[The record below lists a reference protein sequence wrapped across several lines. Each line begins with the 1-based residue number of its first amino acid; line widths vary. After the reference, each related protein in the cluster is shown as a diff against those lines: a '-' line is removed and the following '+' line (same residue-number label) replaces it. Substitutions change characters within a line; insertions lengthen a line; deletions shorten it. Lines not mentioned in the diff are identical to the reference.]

1 MNRLI
6 KPLLVIA
13 CAAIAVM
20 WVYAFGFSSKDSINK
35 IGDSAWQD
43 AAEKFCAQGEFER
56 LKLADL
62 RLVKESGS
70 GALAERATLV
80 DKATKTLEL
89 ALDQIE
95 KLPIADE
102 KGKAIIPLWIADYRT
117 YIEDRRDYADIL
129 RSGKNVPFSET
140 QIEGLPLS
148 EKISTFAA
156 DNYMSSCKAPVDLS
170 V

>member
-6 KPLLVIA
+6 RPFLVLV

-35 IGDSAWQD
+35 INDTAWQES
-43 AAEKFCAQGEFER
+43 AEKFCVQGKFER
-56 LKLADL
+56 MKLADL
-62 RLVKESGS
+62 RLVKESGER
-70 GALAERATLV
+70 ALAERATIV
-80 DKATKTLEL
+80 DKATLTLEL
-89 ALDQIE
+89 ALNEIE
-95 KLPIADE
+95 QLPIADE

-129 RSGKNVPFSET
+129 RSGRNIPFAET

-156 DNYMSSCKAPVDLS
+156 DNYISSCKAPVDLS

>member
-1 MNRLI
+1 MNRI
-6 KPLLVIA
+6 VKPFLVLS

-20 WVYAFGFSSKDSINK
+20 WVYAFGFSSKESINK
-35 IGDSAWQD
+35 IGDPVWQES
-43 AAEKFCAQGEFER
+43 AEKFCAQGEFER
-56 LKLADL
+56 MKLADL

-70 GALAERATLV
+70 GALGERANLV
-80 DKATKTLEL
+80 DKATLTLEL

-95 KLPIADE
+95 RLPITDE

-117 YIEDRRDYADIL
+117 YIEDRREYADIL
-129 RSGKNVPFSET
+129 RSGKNIPFAET